1 MRDETRGM
9 LMLLLVA
16 MLVLFVA
23 LWLSGGITLRAT
35 PTLEESTWPDS
46 AEFSQIESGADRFSE
61 HATNLEGVIVLVDH
75 ETGIQY
81 AMTAG
86 GVTPLLEADG
96 TPMTVLEVG
105 E

>member
-1 MRDETRGM
+1 MKESTKGILAYVILCFGVILFCFLAWVFRDTEPR
-9 LMLLLVA
+9 
-16 MLVLFVA
+16 
-23 LWLSGGITLRAT
+23 I
-35 PTLEESTWPDS
+35 ESTWPDS

-75 ETGIQY
+75 ATGIQY